1 MWPWLKDMAATY
13 TFKVEAAQPTSKRYC
28 RYCSMSCQGSN
39 SLSSHHIENAAQQ
52 LPYTTLVEGAL
63 AFRKVSQIEGPR
75 SVESD
80 QSLSMAIPRVEG
92 GSRRMPNSSLS
103 SGLRSAVNHILA
115 DHLGATRMTL
125 WPDNLT
131 LTCKHYQGEFI
142 RFHQ

>member
-1 MWPWLKDMAATY
+1 
-13 TFKVEAAQPTSKRYC
+13 
-28 RYCSMSCQGSN
+28 MSCQGSN

-92 GSRRMPNSSLS
+92 GSETDAKQFFVQ
-103 SGLRSAVNHILA
+103 RSEECSE
-115 DHLGATRMTL
+115 
-125 WPDNLT
+125 P
-131 LTCKHYQGEFI
+131 YPP
-142 RFHQ
+142 